1 MLISKFIKEDHTF
14 YKKVNKYLFKYSFD
28 RINLNSL
35 YLIWISISTGF
46 AVVAENI
53 YWDFLFSFK
62 YFLFLI
68 LISFLKILIDYYK
81 SFIKIPLIYL
91 FTTFFGLLLTV
102 FIIDDRFLSSS
113 MVGNIIFLTIFFY
126 FSNKRYS
133 TTNLKNSILN
143 EVLKASS
150 LYFIGLNT
158 YFISSNLSIGSF
170 FLIFPYICTI
180 TSILLVKP
188 LYVQSKKLKYNEN
201 VDSSKKIILLS
212 IILQITSILFSYYNN
227 DPILST
233 SLAVIL
239 PFYFVAFFIS
249 KGEHIIRAYVYPIL
263 IILIFVSTKI
273 PFIFISFFILFH
285 LQRLINY
292 FLYGKIYP
300 TFKVTNDLPNF

>member
-91 FTTFFGLLLTV
+91 FITFFGLLLTV

-158 YFISSNLSIGSF
+158 YFISSNLSISSF

-180 TSILLVKP
+180 TSIFLVKP

-212 IILQITSILFSYYNN
+212 IILQITSILFSYYND

-273 PFIFISFFILFH
+273 PFIFISFFTLFH
-285 LQRLINY
+285 LQRLLNY

>member
-1 MLISKFIKEDHTF
+1 MLISKFIKEENTL

-28 RINLNSL
+28 KINLNSL
-35 YLIWISISTGF
+35 YLVWISIASGF

-53 YWDFLFSFK
+53 YWDFQFSFK

-102 FIIDDRFLSSS
+102 FLIDDRFLSSS
-113 MVGNIIFLTIFFY
+113 MFGNIIFLTIFFY

-143 EVLKASS
+143 ELLKASS

-158 YFISSNLSIGSF
+158 YFISSNLSISSF

-180 TSILLVKP
+180 TSIFLVKP
-188 LYVQSKKLKYNEN
+188 LYFQSKKLKYNEN
-201 VDSSKKIILLS
+201 VDNSKKIILLS
-212 IILQITSILFSYYNN
+212 ILLQIISISFSYYNN

-249 KGEHIIRAYVYPIL
+249 KGEHIIRAYIYPIL

-285 LQRLINY
+285 LQRLLNY